1 MKRALVLWLVC
12 VGAIAHAN
20 VWQHAI
26 EKGSPDPA
34 QDVYDSEMADG
45 DNFAAEATA
54 KGASPKTV
62 RQLVERA
69 TSSYRNAAAAKPK
82 EGEPYFRIG
91 RLLYSL
97 YFEYQDTVN
106 IANLS
111 PLCFGSIVQVFDRKH
126 AQEVI
131 DAWDAFE
138 ARAPLDP
145 RLSVNARGEN
155 EILFRRAIL
164 HTKLTSKE
172 HLEAAARDYEKILA
186 REDSADDHSED
197 PVRSNLAETYMMLG
211 RVEDA
216 IDMYREA
223 LRRGASTSTEY
234 GYAVALDRDER
245 SGEALDVMRSVGRD
259 ELDKFHRSVMQGE
272 TFFVPRGEEYYYYAL
287 AHEAFDETD
296 EAIEY
301 WQQYIKSGAHP
312 EFQPRAK
319 AHLAALATKH
329 HGGIPKAPWQEL
341 LP

>member
-1 MKRALVLWLVC
+1 
-12 VGAIAHAN
+12 
-20 VWQHAI
+20 
-26 EKGSPDPA
+26 
-34 QDVYDSEMADG
+34 
-45 DNFAAEATA
+45 
-54 KGASPKTV
+54 V
-62 RQLVERA
+62 RQLVDRA
-69 TSSYRNAAAAKPK
+69 ASSYRNAAAAKPR
-82 EGEPYFRIG
+82 EAEPYFRIG
-91 RLLYSL
+91 RLLYSF
-97 YFEYQDTVN
+97 YFECEDIRN

-111 PLCFGSIVQVFDRKH
+111 PLCYGAGVGLIDRKH

-131 DAWDAFE
+131 DAWNAFE

-164 HTKLTSKE
+164 NTKLVTKE

-186 REDSADDHSED
+186 REDSGDDHSED

-211 RVEDA
+211 RVEEA

-223 LRRGASTSTEY
+223 LRRGASSSTMY

-245 SGEALDVMRSVGRD
+245 TGEATDVVQSVGRKALD
-259 ELDKFHRSVMQGE
+259 EFHRSVMTGE
-272 TFFVPRGEEYYYYAL
+272 TFFVPRGEEYYYFAL
-287 AHEAFDETD
+287 AHEAFDEYD

-301 WQQYIKSGAHP
+301 WQKYIQSGAHP

-319 AHLAALATKH
+319 AHLAALTAKH
-329 HGGIPKAPWQEL
+329 HAGIPKAPWQEL